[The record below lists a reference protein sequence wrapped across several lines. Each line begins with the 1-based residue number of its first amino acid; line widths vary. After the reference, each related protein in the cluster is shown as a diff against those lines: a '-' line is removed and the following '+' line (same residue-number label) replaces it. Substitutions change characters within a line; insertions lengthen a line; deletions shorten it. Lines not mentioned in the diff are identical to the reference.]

1 MSALKLVKME
11 RPRSEEIFRRAT
23 EVLVGGV
30 NSPVRAFRAVGGD
43 PIVVDRAAGARLWDA
58 DGNEYIDY
66 VCSWGALI
74 LGHAHPKVV
83 EAIATQARRGT
94 SYGMP
99 TELEIELAARLR
111 TALPSCEKVRFVSSG
126 TEATMSAVRLA
137 RAATGRDFIIKFEG
151 CYHGHSDS
159 FLSEAGSG
167 LATLGIAACPGVPQ
181 ALAALTLN
189 APYNDIAAVQKL
201 FDRHRDK
208 IAAVIVEPIPAN
220 MGVVPPMAGFLQ
232 NLRDLATR
240 HAALLIFDE
249 VISGFRVC
257 YGGAQ
262 TVFGIAPDLTTL
274 GKIIGGGLPVAAYG
288 GRRDLMDRVAPL
300 GPVYQAGTLSGNPL
314 ALMDRVAP
322 LGPVYQAGTLSGNPL
337 AMSAGIA
344 TLDLLAAPGFYESLD
359 ARAKRLGDGIAAVLR
374 ETGASATAARVG
386 SLLTLFFS
394 GETVRDYAGAKK
406 CDTRRFATFFRAM
419 LDRGV
424 FLAPSQFEAL
434 FVSSA
439 HSDADIDRTI
449 SAFRESLA
457 SAMESS

>member
-1 MSALKLVKME
+1 MCSPKIVKTE
-11 RPRSEEIFRRAT
+11 RPRSQGIFRRASD
-23 EVLVGGV
+23 VLVGGV

-43 PIVVDRAAGARLWDA
+43 PIVVDHASGARLWDA
-58 DGNEYIDY
+58 DGNEFIDY

-83 EAIATQARRGT
+83 HAIADQARRGT
-94 SYGMP
+94 SFGMP
-99 TELEIELAARLR
+99 TELEVELASRIRA
-111 TALPSCEKVRFVSSG
+111 ALPSCEKIRFVSSG

-137 RAATGRDFIIKFEG
+137 RAATGRDLIIKFKG

-189 APYNDIAAVQKL
+189 APYNDAAAVEKL
-201 FDRHRDK
+201 FHQHQSR
-208 IAAVIVEPIPAN
+208 IAAVIVEPIAAN
-220 MGVVPPMAGFLQ
+220 MGVVTPLPGFLQ
-232 NLRDLATR
+232 NLRELTSR
-240 HAALLIFDE
+240 HGALLIFDE

-262 TVFGIAPDLTTL
+262 TLFGIAPDLTTL

-314 ALMDRVAP
+314 A
-322 LGPVYQAGTLSGNPL
+322 
-337 AMSAGIA
+337 MSAGIA
-344 TLDLLAAPGFYESLD
+344 SLDLLAAPGFYETLG
-359 ARAKRLGDGIAAVLR
+359 ARAGRLEDGMNRALEATGSAATV
-374 ETGASATAARVG
+374 ARVG

-394 GETVRDYAGAKK
+394 SERIIDYVGAKK
-406 CDTRRFATFFRAM
+406 CDTRRFASFFRSM

-434 FVSSA
+434 FVSAA
-439 HSDADIDRTI
+439 HTEADIDRTI
-449 SAFRESLA
+449 EACRESLSAA
-457 SAMESS
+457 SG